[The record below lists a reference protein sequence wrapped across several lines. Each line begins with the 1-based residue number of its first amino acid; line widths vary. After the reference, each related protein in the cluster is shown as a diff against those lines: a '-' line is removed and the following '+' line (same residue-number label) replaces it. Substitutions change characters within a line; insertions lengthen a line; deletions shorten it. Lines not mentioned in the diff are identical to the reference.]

1 MTSGH
6 QGLGA
11 GIQNGGL
18 IQPIFPVKVRN
29 ITGLAEAI
37 HAKRHHLL
45 PTHGP
50 KPGMR
55 RRVAIQ
61 HCHHGGARGQRRQ

>member
-1 MTSGH
+1 MTSRN
-6 QGLGA
+6 QSLGA

-18 IQPIFPVKVRN
+18 IQPVFPVKVGDV
-29 ITGLAEAI
+29 TCLAEAV

-45 PTHGP
+45 PAHRT
-50 KPGMR
+50 KPGMG

-61 HCHHGGARGQRRQ
+61 HCHHGSVRG